1 MNMNDCNAYMLY
13 KRLHEL
19 HTPEHPLLETT
30 EAMSK
35 LTYALCQ
42 RGESMRKQ
50 KAKHPP
56 HMTNVHAGAF
66 ATGLG
71 RKIKCTKY
79 GFIPVQHPKAATLG
93 PGVAALHNTKKR
105 SPLET
110 ASKCCSRETRKV
122 FVRGIPKFDFE
133 GGKTHARVLHIYAL
147 RGV

>member
-42 RGESMRKQ
+42 RGESMRKK

-56 HMTNVHAGAF
+56 HMTNVHAGGF
-66 ATGLG
+66 ATGSG
-71 RKIKCTKY
+71 RKVKFTKH
-79 GFIPVQHPKAATLG
+79 GFIFADL
-93 PGVAALHNTKKR
+93 AALYNIKETCPWRQHQSLALGKKR
-105 SPLET
+105 QM
-110 ASKCCSRETRKV
+110 CV
-122 FVRGIPKFDFE
+122 
-133 GGKTHARVLHIYAL
+133 GGNPAFNC
-147 RGV
+147 GGG